1 MTENDVRQI
10 VMEMVG
16 RFDNALANNVIA
28 HIDGGRQ
35 EQAGHQGVNARVSDP
50 PVGDFGIDVGG
61 GGAGLPGTFEMSVSG
76 TTATFTNCTVQ
87 RQMYFIAA
95 ADKTCTV
102 TLTGDCYIGY
112 VLTEADNSIA
122 MATGAAFT
130 DVADT
135 AAPADQS
142 TFKVPLYKLTNG
154 AVVCDYRKM
163 TRPGA
168 WA

>member
-1 MTENDVRQI
+1 MNDIDTRRVALEEAQRTARQ
-10 VMEMVG
+10 VG
-16 RFDNALANNVIA
+16 NMLPMR
-28 HIDGGRQ
+28 GGGMSVP
-35 EQAGHQGVNARVSDP
+35 EGKTTTP
-50 PVGDFGIDVGG
+50 G
-61 GGAGLPGTFEMSVSG
+61 GGAAYDGPFEMSVSG
-76 TTATFTNCTVQ
+76 TTATFTNCVAQ
-87 RQMYFIAA
+87 RQMYFIVA

-130 DVADT
+130 DVAYT
-135 AAPADQS
+135 SIPADQS

-154 AVVCDYRKM
+154 AVVCDYRKIPQ
-163 TRPGA
+163 PGA